1 MSTTQRPTKP
11 MVPPGVLPI
20 VGLVV
25 SVVTSVVA
33 GGYISGVVSGHG
45 GALPTGVYG
54 VLDVFEGLFRNPGD
68 PALAWPEGSRP
79 GGPVLTWVS
88 IAIVAALCLWFGLF
102 FSGQQMK
109 RAAAR
114 RVRESGFADRTELAR
129 TGISEKAAVRKAK
142 ATRLSLKDVPVRR
155 IDAAVETTRVAE
167 LYDHKGEGVFLQY
180 RDGLTCTGPTGAGK
194 TWRVCW
200 KGVTDAVGPVVAT
213 STRGDLL
220 RSTWAQRREVGHVEV
235 FDPEGLTAI
244 PNPMRWSI
252 LDGCE
257 DPEVAKRRAEA
268 LVQAMP
274 MDDTSNSGY
283 WNGKA
288 AMLMRGYLY
297 SAAVKNKN
305 MIDLRIWA
313 SSRNVQLVRDVL
325 EQDLPDWHA
334 ELEQALDSQ
343 SDSSDDVVSACARL
357 LEPLASPKLM
367 SAINVPHSESADL
380 HALMTEGK
388 NTVYLVSE
396 GHSASAAV
404 FTTVLSAEL
413 YHIAK
418 THGLGNEDDKI
429 DPPLRMV
436 LDEMNNV
443 AAIPHMPDLI
453 TDSGGRGIQIWAF
466 VHSALQNEKRWGRID
481 GQRLSSDSPAR
492 IYLPGLGDEG
502 ELSALSRLMGSRD
515 EYISLDPRSAPRSVP
530 VMALNEI
537 REMPEDQAL
546 MIYRNARPMKV
557 RLPSVWDVPDLSK
570 LVRAN
575 QSAFDAFCA
584 KAEL

>member
-1 MSTTQRPTKP
+1 MAGRLTAGRP
-11 MVPPGVLPI
+11 GSD
-20 VGLVV
+20 VGM
-25 SVVTSVVA
+25 
-33 GGYISGVVSGHG
+33 H
-45 GALPTGVYG
+45 
-54 VLDVFEGLFRNPGD
+54 R
-68 PALAWPEGSRP
+68 RP
-79 GGPVLTWVS
+79 GGIVPVAGHVHLVEDDDPPRCTPGS
-88 IAIVAALCLWFGLF
+88 
-102 FSGQQMK
+102 
-109 RAAAR
+109 
-114 RVRESGFADRTELAR
+114 RVRFRGPHRTCRA
-129 TGISEKAAVRKAK
+129 GVSEKAAVKKAK

-155 IDAAVETTRVAE
+155 IAAEAETTKIAT
-167 LYDHKGEGVFLQY
+167 LYTGGDGVYLQY

-220 RSTWAQRREVGHVEV
+220 RSTWAERSEVGRVEV

-244 PNPMRWSI
+244 ANPMRWSI
-252 LDGCE
+252 LDGCD

-274 MDDTSNSGY
+274 MDDTSNAGY

-297 SAAVKNKN
+297 TAAVKNKDL
-305 MIDLRIWA
+305 MDLRIWA
-313 SSRNVQLVRDVL
+313 SSRNVKLVRDVL
-325 EQDLPDWHA
+325 KRDLPDWHA
-334 ELEQALDSQ
+334 ELGQALDSK

-367 SAINVPHSESADL
+367 GAINVPRSESADL

-396 GHSASAAV
+396 GHSASAAA

-413 YHIAK
+413 YHVAK
-418 THGLGNEDDKI
+418 THGLTRPDDKI

-443 AAIPHMPDLI
+443 AAIPNMPDLI
-453 TDSGGRGIQIWAF
+453 TDSGGRGIQIWAL
-466 VHSALQNEKRWGRID
+466 VHSALQNEKRWGRIG
-481 GQRLSSDSPAR
+481 GQRLSTDSPAR
-492 IYLPGLGDEG
+492 MYLPGLGDES
-502 ELSALSRLMGSRD
+502 ELAALSRLMGSRD
-515 EYISLDPRSAPRSVP
+515 EYTSHDPRSAPRSVP

-546 MIYRNARPMKV
+546 MMFRNAKPMKV

-570 LVRAN
+570 RVRAN
-575 QSAFDAFCA
+575 QAAFDDFCT
-584 KAEL
+584 KGSR